1 MARKKSYGKKP
12 AETMRQRQLR
22 LIKEQQ
28 ARKAAASKFV
38 KASSSK
44 PTSQRVEKVKVKV
57 EPQKKLPAGKT
68 QKALPPGKKGGPVST
83 GNRPRRRNV
92 KTNPPSNTT
101 RTATGSKTKPRA
113 KPTKPTKPSLTNRI
127 YVEARRLGINPTKVK
142 ELIAKNA
149 TLRRLSGAATAAA
162 ITEALLAAAPG
173 PTGRR
178 VRANQAE
185 RERKRKSVMDMAA
198 NKGRKVLE
206 ILGIVDKKPNQTAS
220 KPKPSPSKR
229 GMPNIPPKE
238 GTGKG
243 SPNDKPQRSS
253 RPSPQPTS
261 RPSPQRS
268 SRPTRSKT
276 GANDPRNAAYIAARK
291 KLNANSTKAERDKVR
306 DMGIKLF
313 KGMQGNK
320 SKSQS
325 KKPAA
330 SKSTPAR
337 KPTPKAATG
346 ADARSLRSGPT
357 PPKPAKATKPA
368 KKVYGSTGRKDLKQ
382 SARMAAALKD
392 LKIRRYKNKE

>member
-22 LIKEQQ
+22 LLKEQQ

-68 QKALPPGKKGGPVST
+68 QKALPPGKTQKALPPGKKGGPVST

-92 KTNPPSNTT
+92 KTNPPKGTQMGTKGGGVKGQPRLPKATIRSAGAASKALSTT
-101 RTATGSKTKPRA
+101 GKVAGRISLPLSAYLELKGLKDSLDRGEGYARLPGIISKAVKGINKKKTTGAKTNSRGRRVGPVPAKPSTTPTKPR
-113 KPTKPTKPSLTNRI
+113 
-127 YVEARRLGINPTKVK
+127 
-142 ELIAKNA
+142 
-149 TLRRLSGAATAAA
+149 
-162 ITEALLAAAPG
+162 
-173 PTGRR
+173 
-178 VRANQAE
+178 
-185 RERKRKSVMDMAA
+185 
-198 NKGRKVLE
+198 
-206 ILGIVDKKPNQTAS
+206 
-220 KPKPSPSKR
+220 KR

-243 SPNDKPQRSS
+243 SPNDKPQRSSRPSPQPTS

-313 KGMQGNK
+313 KGMHGNK

-325 KKPAA
+325 KKPA
-330 SKSTPAR
+330 
-337 KPTPKAATG
+337 PKKRPLTA
-346 ADARSLRSGPT
+346 PI
-357 PPKPAKATKPA
+357 
-368 KKVYGSTGRKDLKQ
+368 KKISETNFFKK
-382 SARMAAALKD
+382 K
-392 LKIRRYKNKE
+392 KE

>member
-1 MARKKSYGKKP
+1 MK
-12 AETMRQRQLR
+12 QRQQR
-22 LIKEQQ
+22 LLKEQR

-38 KASSSK
+38 KTNPESSISPGARGPRPAPQQGPNQRIVGLQGTRRRAAVRRSAPK
-44 PTSQRVEKVKVKV
+44 PEFSTKSV
-57 EPQKKLPAGKT
+57 PQ
-68 QKALPPGKKGGPVST
+68 QKALPPGKKGGALAT
-83 GNRPRRRNV
+83 TNRPRRRNV

-142 ELIAKNA
+142 DLIAKNA
-149 TLRRLSGAATAAA
+149 TLRSLSGAATAAA

-185 RERKRKSVMDMAA
+185 RERKRKSVMGMAA

-206 ILGIVDKKPNQTAS
+206 RLGIVDKKPNQTAS
-220 KPKPSPSKR
+220 KPKPSPSKL
-229 GMPNIPPKE
+229 GVSNIPPKE

-268 SRPTRSKT
+268 SRPSPQPTSRPTRSKT

-325 KKPAA
+325 KKPA
-330 SKSTPAR
+330 
-337 KPTPKAATG
+337 PKKRPLTA
-346 ADARSLRSGPT
+346 PI
-357 PPKPAKATKPA
+357 
-368 KKVYGSTGRKDLKQ
+368 KKISETNFFKK
-382 SARMAAALKD
+382 K
-392 LKIRRYKNKE
+392 KE

>member
-22 LIKEQQ
+22 LLKEQQ

-92 KTNPPSNTT
+92 KTNPPKGTQMGTKGGGVKGQPRLPQATIRSARAASKALSTT
-101 RTATGSKTKPRA
+101 GKVAGRISLPLSAYLELKGLKDSLDRGEGYARLPGIISKAVKGNNKKKTTGAKTNSR
-113 KPTKPTKPSLTNRI
+113 
-127 YVEARRLGINPTKVK
+127 
-142 ELIAKNA
+142 
-149 TLRRLSGAATAAA
+149 
-162 ITEALLAAAPG
+162 
-173 PTGRR
+173 GRR
-178 VRANQAE
+178 VGA
-185 RERKRKSVMDMAA
+185 V
-198 NKGRKVLE
+198 
-206 ILGIVDKKPNQTAS
+206 PAS

-229 GMPNIPPKE
+229 GMSNIPPKE

-268 SRPTRSKT
+268 SKPSPQPTSRPTRSKT

-325 KKPAA
+325 KKPA
-330 SKSTPAR
+330 
-337 KPTPKAATG
+337 PKKRPLTA
-346 ADARSLRSGPT
+346 PI
-357 PPKPAKATKPA
+357 
-368 KKVYGSTGRKDLKQ
+368 KKISETNFFKK
-382 SARMAAALKD
+382 K
-392 LKIRRYKNKE
+392 KE

>member
-22 LIKEQQ
+22 LLKEQR

-44 PTSQRVEKVKVKV
+44 PTSTRVEKVKVKV

-83 GNRPRRRNV
+83 GNRSRRRNV
-92 KTNPPSNTT
+92 NTNPPSNTT
-101 RTATGSKTKPRA
+101 RTATGSKPKPTA
-113 KPTKPTKPSLTNRI
+113 KPTKVTKPSLTNRI

-142 ELIAKNA
+142 DLIAKNA
-149 TLRRLSGAATAAA
+149 KLSRLSGAATAAA

-206 ILGIVDKKPNQTAS
+206 KLGIVDKKPNQTAS
-220 KPKPSPSKR
+220 KPKPSPSKQ
-229 GMPNIPPKE
+229 GMSNIPPKE

-253 RPSPQPTS
+253 RPSPQRSS

-268 SRPTRSKT
+268 SRPSTQPTPRPTRSKT

-313 KGMQGNK
+313 KGIQGNK
-320 SKSQS
+320 TKSQS
-325 KKPAA
+325 KKPA
-330 SKSTPAR
+330 
-337 KPTPKAATG
+337 PKKRPLTA
-346 ADARSLRSGPT
+346 PI
-357 PPKPAKATKPA
+357 
-368 KKVYGSTGRKDLKQ
+368 KKISETNFFKK
-382 SARMAAALKD
+382 K
-392 LKIRRYKNKE
+392 KE